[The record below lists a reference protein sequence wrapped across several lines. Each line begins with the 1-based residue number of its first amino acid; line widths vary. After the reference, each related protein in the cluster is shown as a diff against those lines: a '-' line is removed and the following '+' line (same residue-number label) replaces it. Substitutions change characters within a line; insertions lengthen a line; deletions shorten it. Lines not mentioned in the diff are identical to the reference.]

1 MRGHGAMRRGRFVAA
16 WVLMVAMVL
25 TNVNYVKADTSSDII
40 ASGNWRGMDWVID
53 GDGLLTVSG
62 EYYKSDYDGDYPSWH
77 NYNTLITQSIITAK
91 EVRSTRAWFKGCK
104 NLISVDLDNLNTD
117 KVFNMEG
124 MFDGCSQLTNIE
136 MGGFNTSQVVNMDY
150 MFRDCSQ
157 LKKLDLHNFNTE
169 NVTSMREMFAGCT
182 ELDNLDLGSFDTK
195 KVKSMYWM
203 FQGCSGLK
211 NINISSFNTENVTI
225 MNWMFADC
233 SGLTNLDVSNFDTS
247 NVVNMGGMFSG
258 CSGLKQIDVSGFD
271 TGKVTDMGGM
281 FSDCSGIE
289 SIDINGWDTSNV
301 TNMGAMF
308 YGCSGIKSFNIVDI
322 DTSNV
327 TNMYRMFYN
336 CSNMYDLNIK
346 NVDTR
351 NVTSMGDMFEGCSK
365 LKELDLSSFDANSV
379 VSMAGMFVYC
389 TDLESLDIS
398 NFNSPKLSNHS
409 QVFGTPALKRVK
421 VFKPILW
428 SESGSTSITPM
439 YLPKS
444 PMYDAEG
451 NEYKTFPT
459 GLSESIWLYAENPAV
474 VPEGQFRVYVKD
486 YATNEPIPN
495 THIFVDDTDYDSA
508 ENGYI
513 TLSADPQDSTEH
525 TIYASADGYIQK
537 PYQQLQ
543 IKGGESY
550 TFYLDKMVS
559 PDAPEIGEFDMTS
572 DQAIIA
578 EVKKYTSDELY
589 AQWMVIM
596 NSGLSTEDKL
606 KRLNELSHNNGLT
619 DVREGIKYVST
630 IGSHRRDYL
639 MLTANECY
647 CAFNWWDW
655 LSTTPKGK
663 TARGLLY
670 ADGLL
675 FNNELNKY
683 LDFSTY
689 VKEDYPEVGKCK
701 AMLKEFMEVDKD
713 KSWVSESSFSSKK
726 IMKNMKNAAK
736 LNGIIE
742 DAEADEILDK
752 MVKAKTNAEF
762 EKYQNQFCKLLLREA
777 RTNQKVEAD
786 GKVELYL
793 GCSGLSKA
801 LKYASPA
808 LSFITSSAD
817 DIIGVMNLE
826 TDAEMYE
833 EYDEFLTAIYSDT
846 DVSVPMRI
854 AAYQLH
860 DEIENGWENKM
871 LSTLTNCMSFEK
883 DLICLNASSTAFSE
897 ATATISLA
905 SFVSNIVVD
914 TGDFVK
920 QAAYTSSYAE
930 LSALYSL
937 KLQEDRT
944 AFKENPTAENAWQF
958 YEDYNLLWRLRYKG
972 EEQYLRMNEVKA
984 FIFGKLKSV
993 TYSYKEEVVNDT
1005 LDLLSTSKF
1014 ELADSITVPESL
1026 QYLKKTVVECPVDVA
1041 VYAKDGTLIAE
1052 LKDGQVSETVNEYGR
1067 FAVVYESYSG
1077 EYAKVICQSTNDN
1090 LDIRITSV
1098 ANGLVDYKCADQ
1110 NEDTVQTFDHLLVEK
1125 GDVISVADDQY
1136 VLVHSNGSKE
1146 TQNTLVSIGEDY
1158 QKVESLVIKDTT
1170 AELPVGQEKAV
1181 EVTVLP
1187 NNATSKNVIWYSED
1201 EEIAKVK
1208 NGVITGIAPGNTVIW
1223 VCSSDNAEIFEAIDI
1238 NILEAIARKLGD
1250 INGDGE
1256 VNAKDRMYLARAL
1269 AGWDGYTVP
1278 GIELADFNGDGE
1290 VNAKDRMYL
1299 ARKLAGWEGYE

>member
-1 MRGHGAMRRGRFVAA
+1 MRRGRFVIA
-16 WVLMVAMVL
+16 WVLMVAIVL

-62 EYYKSDYDGDYPSWH
+62 EYAYEGNEKENPPWLAYANPSNGYTSSIRRARITPYGVKSTY
-77 NYNTLITQSIITAK
+77 
-91 EVRSTRAWFKGCK
+91 RWFYGCLYLTEIDLR
-104 NLISVDLDNLNTD
+104 NFDTSSVTD
-117 KVFNMEG
+117 MSY
-124 MFDGCSQLTNIE
+124 MFDGCSVRN
-136 MGGFNTSQVVNMDY
+136 
-150 MFRDCSQ
+150 
-157 LKKLDLHNFNTE
+157 
-169 NVTSMREMFAGCT
+169 
-182 ELDNLDLGSFDTK
+182 
-195 KVKSMYWM
+195 
-203 FQGCSGLK
+203 
-211 NINISSFNTENVTI
+211 
-225 MNWMFADC
+225 
-233 SGLTNLDVSNFDTS
+233 
-247 NVVNMGGMFSG
+247 
-258 CSGLKQIDVSGFD
+258 IDVSYFD
-271 TGKVTDMGGM
+271 TA
-281 FSDCSGIE
+281 
-289 SIDINGWDTSNV
+289 NV
-301 TNMGAMF
+301 TNMDSMF
-308 YGCSGIKSFNIVDI
+308 AQCLF
-322 DTSNV
+322 T
-327 TNMYRMFYN
+327 
-336 CSNMYDLNIK
+336 
-346 NVDTR
+346 
-351 NVTSMGDMFEGCSK
+351 
-365 LKELDLSSFDANSV
+365 
-379 VSMAGMFVYC
+379 
-389 TDLESLDIS
+389 SLDIS
-398 NFNSPKLSNHS
+398 NFNTSNVTDMGYMFGRCSDLTSLNISGFDTSNVIDMSYMFCGCSSLKSLDVGGFDTSNVTSMRCMFHGCNSLESLDVSGFDTSNVTSMGYMFHYCSSLTSLDVSGFDTYVKRGGHVTILQSMFSGCRGLISIDLSNFYIS
-409 QVFGTPALKRVK
+409 DISEVADGILEMCDGLRQLKVPSNIS
-421 VFKPILW
+421 V
-428 SESGSTSITPM
+428 SVN
-439 YLPKS
+439 LPKT
-444 PMYDAEG
+444 MYDGAG
-451 NEYKTFPT
+451 NEYTVFPT

-474 VPEGQFRVYVKD
+474 VPEGQFRIYVID

-495 THIFVDDTDYDSA
+495 AHIFVDDTDYDSA

-513 TLSADPQDSTEH
+513 TLSADPQDSAEH

-559 PDAPEIGEFDMTS
+559 ADAPEIGEFDMTS

-606 KRLNELSHNNGLT
+606 KRLNELAHNNGLT

-639 MLTANECY
+639 LLTTNECY

-655 LSTTPKGK
+655 LNTTPKGK

-689 VKEDYPEVGKCK
+689 VKEDYPEVSKCK

-713 KSWVSESSFSSKK
+713 KSWVSESSSNSQK

-742 DAEADEILDK
+742 NAEADEILDK

-817 DIIGVMNLE
+817 DIIGVMSLE
-826 TDAEMYE
+826 TDAEIYE
-833 EYDEFLTAIYSDT
+833 EYDDFLTAIYSDT

-944 AFKENPTAENAWQF
+944 AFKENPTADNAWQF

-993 TYSYKEEVVNDT
+993 TYSYKEGVVNDT

-1052 LKDGQVSETVNEYGR
+1052 LKDGQLSETVNEYGR

-1077 EYAKVICQSTNDN
+1077 EYAKVICQSTNDD

-1098 ANGLVDYKCADQ
+1098 SDGLVDYKCADQ
-1110 NEDTVQTFDHLLVEK
+1110 NEDAVQTFDHLLVEK

-1136 VLVHSNGSKE
+1136 VLVHSDGSKE
-1146 TQNTLVSIGEDY
+1146 TQNTLVPIGEDY

-1223 VCSSDNAEIFEAIDI
+1223 VCSSDNAEVFESIDI

-1299 ARKLAGWEGYE
+1299 ARKLAGWDGYQ